1 VLEWTLTDLLNFAIQ
16 TARDAGRVLAEKFG
30 RALQVSNK
38 GDIDLVTEADLAAE
52 RLIVERIRSY
62 HPRHAILAEES
73 GESLR
78 EDQPSEFKWIID
90 PLDGT
95 TNYAHG
101 YPCFCV
107 SIALEQA
114 GEIVVG
120 VVYDPTR
127 EELFAAERGGGAT
140 LNGRRVRVSDVEEMN
155 AAMVCTGF
163 PYDVRDRGDFARHF
177 RNFIMTA
184 QAVRRDGSA
193 ALDLAYVACG
203 RFDGF
208 WEEGLRAWDV
218 AAGKLLVE
226 EAGGRVS
233 RYDGTEFRIYEPP
246 ILASNGL
253 LHDTMMH
260 VLQMP

>member
-1 VLEWTLTDLLNFAIQ
+1 MLNFAIQ

-62 HPRHAILAEES
+62 HPRHSILAEE
-73 GESLR
+73 GGDVTR
-78 EDQPSEFKWIID
+78 EERASEFKWIID

-107 SIALEQA
+107 SVALERA
-114 GEIVVG
+114 GEIVIG

-127 EELFAAERGGGAT
+127 EEVFAAERGGGAT
-140 LNGRRVRVSDVEEMN
+140 LNARRIRVSDVEDLN
-155 AAMVCTGF
+155 AAMICTGF

-193 ALDLAYVACG
+193 ALDLAYVASG

-253 LHDTMMH
+253 LHDAMMR

>member
-1 VLEWTLTDLLNFAIQ
+1 VLDFAIQ
-16 TARDAGRVLAEKFG
+16 TARDAGRVLAERFG
-30 RALQVSNK
+30 RASLAVTRK
-38 GDIDLVTEADLAAE
+38 GDIDLVTESDLAAE

-62 HPRHAILAEES
+62 YPRHAILAEEA
-73 GESLR
+73 GEVAH
-78 EDQPSEFKWIID
+78 DGGPSAYKWIID

-107 SIALEQA
+107 SIALEYG

-127 EELFAAERGGGAT
+127 DELFAAERGAGAT
-140 LNGRRVRVSDVEEMN
+140 LNGRTIRVSDVAELN
-155 AAMVCTGF
+155 AALLCTGF
-163 PYDVRDRGDFARHF
+163 PYDVRGRSQFARHF
-177 RNFIMTA
+177 SNFIMHA
-184 QAVRRDGSA
+184 QAVRRDGAA
-193 ALDLAYVACG
+193 ALDLAYVAAG
-203 RFDGF
+203 RFEGF
-208 WEEGLRAWDV
+208 WEEGLRPWDV
-218 AAGKLLVE
+218 AAGRLLVE

-233 RYDGTEFRIYEPP
+233 RYDGSHFDTYHPP

-253 LHDTMMH
+253 VHDDMMR